1 MISVIIATHNRKDL
15 LKRCLDSVRG
25 QGLRDA
31 ETIVVDNASADG
43 SVEMVAT
50 YYSGVRLIR
59 NTRNLLFCKAYNQ
72 GIDAAKGSFV
82 LCLNNDAVLHKD
94 YLKEALF
101 AIGSDNKIGMV
112 SGKILR
118 MDKTTIDS
126 TGLFLGRNR
135 KPIER
140 GYGKKDT
147 GQYEE
152 PGYVFGVCGAAT
164 FFRKSML
171 NGLKDEHGYFD
182 ERFGMYYEDLDICWR
197 AQNKG
202 WKAYYTPK
210 AIAYHVRGGT
220 AVLRPCHCEPRTK
233 CFSSLLEE
241 NLVRGERPKQS
252 LFLRLLRAL
261 RALAMTLVSGPRN
274 DMVRYLSDDLKKRY
288 IKNRYL
294 CMRKNDTLCNIFLH
308 LPFIILYE
316 LKIWGYLVLDSA
328 FGLARTIFPRVEKNL
343 LDRKTKI

>member
-1 MISVIIATHNRKDL
+1 MISIIIANHNRKDF
-15 LKRCLDSVRG
+15 LKKCLDSVSG
-25 QGLRDA
+25 QGFKDI
-31 ETIVVDNASADG
+31 EIIVIDNASTDD
-43 SVEMVAT
+43 SVEMTAT
-50 YYSGVRLIR
+50 YHPEVRLIR
-59 NTRNLLFCKAYNQ
+59 NARNLLFCKAYNQ
-72 GIDAAKGSFV
+72 GIDAAQGNFI
-82 LCLNNDAVLHKD
+82 LCLNNDVVLDKD
-94 YLKEALF
+94 YLKEVLS
-101 AIGSDNKIGMV
+101 AIGLDTKIGMM

-118 MDKTTIDS
+118 MDQTTIDS

-152 PGYVFGVCGAAT
+152 PGYVFGVCGAAA

-171 NGLKDEHGYFD
+171 NELKDEHGYFD

-202 WKAYYTPK
+202 WKAYYNPK

-220 AVLRPCHCEPRTK
+220 AVIHK
-233 CFSSLLEE
+233 C
-241 NLVRGERPKQS
+241 RGA
-252 LFLRLLRAL
+252 LRL
-261 RALAMTLVSGPRN
+261 PYIC
-274 DMVRYLSDDLKKRY
+274 DELKKRY

-294 CMRKNDTLCNIFLH
+294 CIKKNDTLSGVLVNLLFML
-308 LPFIILYE
+308 FYE
-316 LKIWGYLVLDSA
+316 LKLWSYIVFNILFS
-328 FGLARTIFPRVEKNL
+328 KNL